1 MGFVTGKNLRLVATF
16 FFLIH
21 QILISPVSAL
31 AVGEIQPDLIS
42 TDTNS
47 PTTPYDNNNSV
58 DEQTTQQNQPNTTID
73 FLADAT
79 SLETSADEISGTAAG
94 LSGGDGTVDGSD
106 YVIWRK
112 FQGSTGPNNPGDFN
126 KDGIVDNA
134 DYDFWRSRFGATIT
148 DSFRALNIFE
158 WIDSQHDFVSGTFE
172 MLPGAP
178 VSTYTYL
185 LVDPPDHGTLQ
196 INGAN
201 YTYTPTLGY
210 YGNDSFSFQVMNNT
224 GTYSFVATGQILGL
238 YGLGQTAV
246 VIDSGIDYL
255 HTSLGG
261 GFGPNYR
268 VVAGY
273 DFMENDNNPM
283 DDQVGLNGHG
293 THVAGIIGSDHTTYT
308 GVAPLVDLVALR
320 VFNDAGQNWSTDTE
334 DALMWILN
342 RLLEENAGTSTIE
355 NPITTVNMSIT
366 YGGNYA
372 SGSGPSWSSLFDSF
386 MNMLKGEGLF
396 IAAAAGNCF
405 NLATSCGTTYGTPGL
420 TYPASSAHVVPVMS
434 TNTWTSGLSN
444 FSQRYGSA
452 IAADGYQIWSTVPDW
467 RGNNNGI
474 HTDDFESK
482 SGTSM
487 SSPFIAGAAI
497 LIREAFNYFGN
508 TNLNQNIINQHMRST
523 ADTFFDSA
531 TSANYLRLN
540 LDRAIDSI
548 FHPDDYA
555 SINFSYL
562 QNAGISFGLSSGSG
576 MGATLADFVEELLA
590 PPPIKASVGFLEQMA
605 SRQPAHFTYQ
615 PAALPMVGGSANSE
629 ESEFGNSTVLD
640 TDKSE
645 TESFTSA
652 ESRLKETLL
661 NNLSFESWDFQSMKN
676 YMLFHNPVQSNV
688 MIEQLLHHNLKGEL
702 VGSTL
707 WIWDE
712 HGNLVARTALP
723 PWMLFALKSNPNS
736 SLVS

>member
-1 MGFVTGKNLRLVATF
+1 MRGTSKRLRIAISFL
-16 FFLIH
+16 FLIQ
-21 QILISPVSAL
+21 QIAIAPFPAL
-31 AVGEIQPDLIS
+31 AVGEIELEPTS
-42 TDTNS
+42 ENS
-47 PTTPYDNNNSV
+47 VIASTPYDNNAPSEEPP
-58 DEQTTQQNQPNTTID
+58 DPLNQPETLID
-73 FLADAT
+73 FLADTT
-79 SLETSADEISGTAAG
+79 SLKTAEEEFAGTGAALSGTA
-94 LSGGDGTVDGSD
+94 GTVDASD
-106 YVIWRK
+106 YTIWRK
-112 FQGSTGPNNPGDFN
+112 NQGWQSTGPGDTNPGDFN
-126 KDGIVDNA
+126 KDGKVDNA
-134 DYDFWRSRFGATIT
+134 DYNFWRSRFGATIT
-148 DSFRALNIFE
+148 SSFRAVNVFE
-158 WIDSQHDFVSGTFE
+158 WINSQHDSVSGTFE
-172 MLPGAP
+172 MAAGAP
-178 VSTYTYL
+178 AGTYTYL

-196 INGAN
+196 IVGAN
-201 YTYTPTLGY
+201 YTYTPTGY
-210 YGNDSFSFQVMNNT
+210 YENDSFSFQVRNSA
-224 GTYSFVATGQILGL
+224 GVYSHVATGEILGL

-273 DFMENDNNPM
+273 DFMEDDNNPM
-283 DDQVGLNGHG
+283 DDSGGLNGHG

-334 DALMWILN
+334 DALMWILD
-342 RLLEENAGTSTIE
+342 RLLEENAGTSPFE

-386 MNMLKGEGLF
+386 MNMIKGEGLF

-474 HTDDFESK
+474 HTDFLSM

-508 TNLNQNIINQHMRST
+508 TNLNQDIINQHMRST

-540 LDRAIDSI
+540 LDRTIDSI
-548 FHPDDYA
+548 FHPEAY
-555 SINFSYL
+555 SSVNFSYL
-562 QNAGISFGLSSGSG
+562 DNFGIIYGLLSNNGAAAG
-576 MGATLADFVEELLA
+576 FVELGEALMNIAPARASEQLA
-590 PPPIKASVGFLEQMA
+590 L
-605 SRQPAHFTYQ
+605 RQPAHFTYQ
-615 PAALPMVGGSANSE
+615 PAPLQAVGGSVDNE
-629 ESEFGNSTVLD
+629 ESEFGNSTVFD

-645 TESFTSA
+645 AESFTSA
-652 ESRLKETLL
+652 ENRLKETLL
-661 NNLSFESWDFQSMKN
+661 NNLSFESWDFQSVKN
-676 YMLFHNPVQSNV
+676 HALSHNPVQSNV
-688 MIEQLLHHNLKGEL
+688 MIEQPLHHNLKGEL
-702 VGSTL
+702 VGNTL

-712 HGNLVARTALP
+712 NGNLVAKTVLP
-723 PWMLFALKSNPNS
+723 AWMLFALESNPYLIS
-736 SLVS
+736 Y